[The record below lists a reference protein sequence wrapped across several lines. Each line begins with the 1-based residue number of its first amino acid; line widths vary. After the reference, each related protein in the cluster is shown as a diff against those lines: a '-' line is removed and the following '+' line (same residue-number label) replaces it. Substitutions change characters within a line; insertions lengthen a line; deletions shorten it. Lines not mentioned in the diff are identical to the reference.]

1 MNMPAI
7 AAVLPSTLTAT
18 SGARGAGHGEPDAEA
33 ARFSNVLARQHGTEA
48 GSSAVQAPGKKTE
61 GKPDKAGDQTAEQAA
76 ADEALARTAGEQAM
90 ALPQIA
96 LHIAAEVAAVQ
107 QTSTTG
113 RKLLADK
120 SGAALIH
127 EGITADTAGK
137 ASVARGVTPLAS
149 LISKAIDSNAAKP
162 VTADGP
168 PPSVVSATP
177 MIEPVDSGDQAIAT
191 ASPLSARQAAGMAGA
206 KQAVLAMQTRMQAG
220 EASPDAVALADFLA
234 SKAQA
239 AQAQESTTPASPVDL
254 ASVASTVSH
263 GYMATSMA
271 SGAHL
276 PGVSPAGAPGAL
288 FAVATPLGNPNWSA
302 DFSRQFVSIAQGA
315 NNMPHTAE
323 LRLDPPELGPLR
335 ISINISDNT
344 ATAIFVSPHAA
355 VRQTVENAL
364 PQLQQQLAQAG
375 ISLGQTSVSDHGQSD
390 QAAHQSSASGGHGST
405 GKGGVAA
412 TAGDSGAAL
421 AMARSTASNALVDT
435 FA

>member
-48 GSSAVQAPGKKTE
+48 GSSAMQAPGKKTE
-61 GKPDKAGDQTAEQAA
+61 GKPGKAGDQTAEKAA

-137 ASVARGVTPLAS
+137 TSAARGVTPLAS

-162 VTADGP
+162 VTADGL
-168 PPSVVSATP
+168 PPSAVSATP
-177 MIEPVDSGDQAIAT
+177 MIEPVDSGDLAIAT
-191 ASPLSARQAAGMAGA
+191 ASPLSARQAASMAGA

-220 EASPDAVALADFLA
+220 EASPDTVALADFLA
-234 SKAQA
+234 SKD
-239 AQAQESTTPASPVDL
+239 QAQGSTTLASPVDL
-254 ASVASTVSH
+254 AGVASTVSH

-271 SGAHL
+271 SGATL

-344 ATAIFVSPHAA
+344 ATAVFVSPHAA

-375 ISLGQTSVSDHGQSD
+375 ISLGQTSVSDHGQPD
-390 QAAHQSSASGGHGST
+390 QAAHQSSASNGHGSAS
-405 GKGGVAA
+405 KGGVTA

-421 AMARSTASNALVDT
+421 ATARSTASNALVDT